1 MLLYN
6 FHICISTAADTLLTP
21 QMTVLL
27 QSCVTK
33 ANCSWA
39 SRAKEM
45 FMFLHSK
52 QAPAWTSSSPHLQH
66 DCRPHHLPW
75 GEKGQNPS
83 QTHCPSSKG
92 WQSRDTGWYTSWSS
106 LCSWGRLSPT
116 HLMPGKPWVP
126 LSQPSSQHGGG
137 LKAISPTS
145 FCFKIILLPSFQ
157 QHV

>member
-1 MLLYN
+1 MHQYSSWHPPDPSNYCSPPVLCYKSKLL
-6 FHICISTAADTLLTP
+6 LG
-21 QMTVLL
+21 Q
-27 QSCVTK
+27 Q
-33 ANCSWA
+33 
-39 SRAKEM
+39 M

-75 GEKGQNPS
+75 GEKGQSPS

-116 HLMPGKPWVP
+116 HLMPGKPWVS